1 MKKII
6 LCIVMGVCFVANIF
20 CDEQNENL
28 KIANQYYDAENYE
41 NAKEYFL
48 KTIDSGTYNG
58 TIFYRLGYC
67 IENINNSDSLM
78 KKCYEASYYC
88 FKKDSDINNPYF
100 KKAENKVKQYGL
112 KSEITET
119 DLNNIISMAK
129 PSIMSMFWDF
139 VGSFWFILLAIGILI
154 YIGAYKLSKNTN
166 CVIVYGWK
174 DFIVIAL
181 GVFFIFVLRNYIR
194 EDISTLFIPMG
205 FFSISII
212 FSLIGNIRG
221 SAKDG
226 IFYVILYTLASII
239 TKIILLVVIPVI
251 IIYGYFVANSG
262 KEDKRYKDG
271 TKNNDRTANIGLF
284 SAIVSSLFMPL
295 MKTKEGR
302 RVKPAAEQ
310 PIVRWTTALGRFRK

>member
-58 TIFYRLGYC
+58 TIFYRLGYS
-67 IENINNSDSLM
+67 IENLNNSDSLM

-88 FKKDSDINNPYF
+88 FKKNSDINNPYF

-129 PSIMSMFWDF
+129 PSIVSMFWDF
-139 VGSFWFILLAIGILI
+139 AGRFWFILLAVGILI
-154 YIGAYKLSKNTN
+154 YIGAYKLSENTN

-174 DFIVIAL
+174 DFIMIPIGMCL
-181 GVFFIFVLRNYIR
+181 LFVFRDSLEEDLSVLY
-194 EDISTLFIPMG
+194 IPML
-205 FFSISII
+205 FFSISIL

-221 SAKDG
+221 SAKNG
-226 IFYVILYTLASII
+226 IFNVILYTLASII
-239 TKIILLVVIPVI
+239 TKIVLLVVIPVI
-251 IIYGYFVANSG
+251 IFFGLLAATSG

-271 TKNNDRTANIGLF
+271 TKNNARTANIGLF
-284 SAIVSSLFMPL
+284 SAIAAFLFMPL
-295 MKTKEGR
+295 MKTK
-302 RVKPAAEQ
+302 KD
-310 PIVRWTTALGRFRK
+310 FY

>member
-6 LCIVMGVCFVANIF
+6 LCIVMGGCFVANIF

-88 FKKDSDINNPYF
+88 FKKNSDINDPYF

-129 PSIMSMFWDF
+129 PSIVSMFWDF
-139 VGSFWFILLAIGILI
+139 AGRFWFILLAVGILI
-154 YIGAYKLSKNTN
+154 YIGAYKLSENTN

-174 DFIVIAL
+174 DFIMIAIGMCL
-181 GVFFIFVLRNYIR
+181 LFVFRDSLEEDLSVLY
-194 EDISTLFIPMG
+194 IPML
-205 FFSISII
+205 FFSISIL

-221 SAKDG
+221 SAKNG
-226 IFYVILYTLASII
+226 IFNVILYTLASII
-239 TKIILLVVIPVI
+239 TKIVLLVVIPVI
-251 IIYGYFVANSG
+251 IFFGLLAATSG

-271 TKNNDRTANIGLF
+271 TKNNARTANIGLF
-284 SAIVSSLFMPL
+284 SAIAAFLFMPL
-295 MKTKEGR
+295 MKTK
-302 RVKPAAEQ
+302 KD
-310 PIVRWTTALGRFRK
+310 FY

>member
-6 LCIVMGVCFVANIF
+6 LCIVMGGCFVANIF

-88 FKKDSDINNPYF
+88 FKKNSDINNPYF

-129 PSIMSMFWDF
+129 PSIVSMFWDF
-139 VGSFWFILLAIGILI
+139 AGRFWFILLAVGILI
-154 YIGAYKLSKNTN
+154 YIGAYKLSENTN

-174 DFIVIAL
+174 DFI
-181 GVFFIFVLRNYIR
+181 R
-194 EDISTLFIPMG
+194 EIVNCCGLKFE
-205 FFSISII
+205 
-212 FSLIGNIRG
+212 
-221 SAKDG
+221 SA
-226 IFYVILYTLASII
+226 
-239 TKIILLVVIPVI
+239 
-251 IIYGYFVANSG
+251 
-262 KEDKRYKDG
+262 
-271 TKNNDRTANIGLF
+271 
-284 SAIVSSLFMPL
+284 
-295 MKTKEGR
+295 
-302 RVKPAAEQ
+302 
-310 PIVRWTTALGRFRK
+310 

>member
-1 MKKII
+1 MKKTI
-6 LCIVMGVCFVANIF
+6 LILFFFCFCGFAFCETEKTSLDTAN
-20 CDEQNENL
+20 E
-28 KIANQYYDAENYE
+28 YYDSEKYE

-48 KTIDSGTYNG
+48 KTISSGTYNG

-129 PSIMSMFWDF
+129 PSIVSMFWDF
-139 VGSFWFILLAIGILI
+139 AGRFWFILLAVGILI
-154 YIGAYKLSKNTN
+154 YIGAYKLSENTN

-174 DFIVIAL
+174 DFIMIAIGMCL
-181 GVFFIFVLRNYIR
+181 LFVFRDSLEEDLSVLY
-194 EDISTLFIPMG
+194 IPML
-205 FFSISII
+205 FFSISIL

-221 SAKDG
+221 SAKNG
-226 IFYVILYTLASII
+226 IFNVI
-239 TKIILLVVIPVI
+239 
-251 IIYGYFVANSG
+251 
-262 KEDKRYKDG
+262 R
-271 TKNNDRTANIGLF
+271 
-284 SAIVSSLFMPL
+284 
-295 MKTKEGR
+295 
-302 RVKPAAEQ
+302 
-310 PIVRWTTALGRFRK
+310 

>member
-129 PSIMSMFWDF
+129 PSIVSMFWDF
-139 VGSFWFILLAIGILI
+139 AGRFWFILLAVGILI
-154 YIGAYKLSKNTN
+154 YIGAYKLSENTN

-174 DFIVIAL
+174 DFIMIAI
-181 GVFFIFVLRNYIR
+181 GVCLLFVFRDSLE
-194 EDISTLFIPMG
+194 EDLSVLYIPML
-205 FFSISII
+205 FFSISIL
-212 FSLIGNIRG
+212 FSLIGNIR
-221 SAKDG
+221 
-226 IFYVILYTLASII
+226 
-239 TKIILLVVIPVI
+239 
-251 IIYGYFVANSG
+251 
-262 KEDKRYKDG
+262 
-271 TKNNDRTANIGLF
+271 
-284 SAIVSSLFMPL
+284 
-295 MKTKEGR
+295 
-302 RVKPAAEQ
+302 
-310 PIVRWTTALGRFRK
+310 

>member
-88 FKKDSDINNPYF
+88 FKKNSDINNPYF

-129 PSIMSMFWDF
+129 PSIVSMFWDF
-139 VGSFWFILLAIGILI
+139 AGRFWFILLAVGILI
-154 YIGAYKLSKNTN
+154 YIGAYKLSENTN

-174 DFIVIAL
+174 DFIMIAIGMGL
-181 GVFFIFVLRNYIR
+181 LFVFRDSLEEDLSVLY
-194 EDISTLFIPMG
+194 IPML
-205 FFSISII
+205 FFSISIL

-221 SAKDG
+221 SAKNG
-226 IFYVILYTLASII
+226 IFNVILYTLASII
-239 TKIILLVVIPVI
+239 TKIVLLVVIPVI
-251 IIYGYFVANSG
+251 IFFGLLAATSG

-271 TKNNDRTANIGLF
+271 TKNNARTANIGLF
-284 SAIVSSLFMPL
+284 SAIAAFLFMPL
-295 MKTKEGR
+295 MKTK
-302 RVKPAAEQ
+302 KD
-310 PIVRWTTALGRFRK
+310 FY

>member
-20 CDEQNENL
+20 CDEQNEIL

-88 FKKDSDINNPYF
+88 FKKDSDIDNPYF
-100 KKAENKVKQYGL
+100 KKTENKIKQYGL
-112 KSEITET
+112 KSDITEI
-119 DLNNIISMAK
+119 DLINTISLAK
-129 PSIMSMFWDF
+129 PSILSMFWDF
-139 VGSFWFILLAIGILI
+139 AGRFWFILLAVGILI
-154 YIGAYKLSKNTN
+154 YIGAYKLSENTN

-174 DFIVIAL
+174 DFIMIAI
-181 GVFFIFVLRNYIR
+181 GVCLLFVFRDELE
-194 EDISTLFIPMG
+194 EDLSVVFIPMI
-205 FFSISII
+205 FFSISIL

-221 SAKDG
+221 SAKNG
-226 IFYVILYTLASII
+226 IFDVILYTLVSII
-239 TKIILLVVIPVI
+239 TKVVLLVVIHLI
-251 IIYGYFVANSG
+251 IFFGLLAATSG

-271 TKNNDRTANIGLF
+271 QKIMQELQ
-284 SAIVSSLFMPL
+284 I
-295 MKTKEGR
+295 
-302 RVKPAAEQ
+302 
-310 PIVRWTTALGRFRK
+310 

>member
-1 MKKII
+1 MKKSI
-6 LCIVMGVCFVANIF
+6 LILFFLCFCGFVFCETEKTSLDTAN
-20 CDEQNENL
+20 E
-28 KIANQYYDAENYE
+28 YYDADNYE
-41 NAKEYFL
+41 NAKDYFL
-48 KTIDSGTYNG
+48 KTISSGTYNG

-67 IENINNSDSLM
+67 IENINNTDSLM

-88 FKKDSDINNPYF
+88 FKKDSDIGNPYF

-112 KSEITET
+112 KSDITEI
-119 DLNNIISMAK
+119 DLNNIISMAT
-129 PSIMSMFWDF
+129 PSIMSIFWDF

-154 YIGAYKLSKNTN
+154 YIGAYKLSENTN

-181 GVFFIFVLRNYIR
+181 GVFFVFVLRDNIG
-194 EDISTLFIPMG
+194 EDISTLFIPMV

-251 IIYGYFVANSG
+251 IFLGLLAATSG

-271 TKNNDRTANIGLF
+271 TKNNARTANIGLF
-284 SAIVSSLFMPL
+284 SAIASFLFMPL
-295 MKTKEGR
+295 MKTK
-302 RVKPAAEQ
+302 KD
-310 PIVRWTTALGRFRK
+310 FY

>member
-1 MKKII
+1 MKKSI
-6 LCIVMGVCFVANIF
+6 LILFFLCFCGFAFCETEKTSLDTAN
-20 CDEQNENL
+20 E
-28 KIANQYYDAENYE
+28 YYDADDYE

-48 KTIDSGTYNG
+48 KAISSGTYNG

-78 KKCYEASYYC
+78 EKCYEASYYC
-88 FKKDSDINNPYF
+88 FKKDSDIDNPYF
-100 KKAENKVKQYGL
+100 EKVENKVKQYGL
-112 KSEITET
+112 KSDITEI

-139 VGSFWFILLAIGILI
+139 FWFILLAILAIGILI
-154 YIGAYKLSKNTN
+154 YIGAYKLSVNTN

-181 GVFFIFVLRNYIR
+181 CPFFIFVLKDIIV

-251 IIYGYFVANSG
+251 IFLGLLSATSG
-262 KEDKRYKDG
+262 EKDKRYKDG
-271 TKNNDRTANIGLF
+271 TKNNARTANIRLF
-284 SAIVSSLFMPL
+284 SAKVSFLFMPL
-295 MKTKEGR
+295 MKTKKRR
-302 RVKPAAEQ
+302 RVNA
-310 PIVRWTTALGRFRK
+310 R